1 MGHIQI
7 RILWIHDQKS
17 FFTMDPKRVNIA
29 RLAAV
34 TRNNSS
40 TYISCLTTLLILTA
54 ILNLTRGLNDRF
66 CQFYRGGKFAI
77 QTGPALL

>member
-34 TRNNSS
+34 TRNNFRA
-40 TYISCLTTLLILTA
+40 YISCLTTLLILT
-54 ILNLTRGLNDRF
+54 TRGLNDRF
-66 CQFYRGGKFAI
+66 CQFYQGGKFAI